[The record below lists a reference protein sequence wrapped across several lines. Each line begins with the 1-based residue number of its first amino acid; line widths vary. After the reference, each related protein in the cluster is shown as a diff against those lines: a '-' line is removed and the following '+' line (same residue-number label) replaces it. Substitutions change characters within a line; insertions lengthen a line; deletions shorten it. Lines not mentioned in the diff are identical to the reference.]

1 MLLHG
6 RYLAGDPLGVV
17 AFCVVAS
24 LFYWALRCFGVGKR
38 SVWIVQSLPSNAI
51 AVVGV
56 RFAVV

>member
-17 AFCVVAS
+17 ALCVVAS

-38 SVWIVQSLPSNAI
+38 SVWIFQSLPSNAI